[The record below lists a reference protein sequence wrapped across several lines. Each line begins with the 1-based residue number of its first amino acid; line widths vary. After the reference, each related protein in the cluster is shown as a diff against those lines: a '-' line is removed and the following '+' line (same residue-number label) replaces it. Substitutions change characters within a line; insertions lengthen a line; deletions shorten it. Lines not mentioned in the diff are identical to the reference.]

1 MPLPNR
7 VVRYVGGQRVVIRS
21 KLKPRNPRARRLRGG
36 RGIADPL
43 TNRIKAVL
51 DRQSETKYSATQIVD
66 DVTVPYTLGPAT
78 SWFPCTAQVLQG
90 TGQSNQRVGER
101 IKPVKIK
108 VDFTF
113 SYDPTSASSH
123 DYRVK
128 LFVLR
133 PKTYNN
139 FAAMVASGFTGQFLD
154 NGDQTSADW
163 DPLNQHISD
172 SKPVDNEFF
181 NPILIKRFKL
191 IKNPATVE
199 GTIPGGGNVPNT
211 SRSSVVRYSMNLFG
225 KALKKH
231 LSYSGALAPYPTNY
245 NPIFGMVAYA
255 ADGSA
260 PQLVSP
266 IKASVRLHMYFKDE

>member
-1 MPLPNR
+1 MSNTR
-7 VVRYVGGQRVVIRS
+7 VRYVGGQRVVLRQR
-21 KLKPRNPRARRLRGG
+21 KRYNPRARRAKGRGG
-36 RGIADPL
+36 VADPL

-51 DRQSETKYSATQIVD
+51 DRQSETKYSATQILD
-66 DVTVPYTLGPAT
+66 NFIVPYTLGPAT
-78 SWFPCTAQVLQG
+78 TWFPCTAQVLQG

-113 SYDPTSASSH
+113 SYDETSAQSH

-133 PKTYNN
+133 PKTYNS
-139 FAAMVASGFTGQFLD
+139 FAPMVASGFTGQFLD

-181 NPILIKRFKL
+181 NTILIKRFKL
-191 IKNPATVE
+191 IKNPATIE
-199 GTIPGGGNVPNT
+199 GTIPGAGNNPNT

-255 ADGSA
+255 ADGST
-260 PQLVSP
+260 PQIVSP